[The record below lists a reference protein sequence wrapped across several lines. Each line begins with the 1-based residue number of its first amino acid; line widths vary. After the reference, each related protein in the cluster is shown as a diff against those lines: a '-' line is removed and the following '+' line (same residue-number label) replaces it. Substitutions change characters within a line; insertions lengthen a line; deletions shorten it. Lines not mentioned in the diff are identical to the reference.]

1 MCFFLCFA
9 LGISWQDKIQK
20 IREKMQTKKC
30 GALVISA
37 LDEIACM
44 YSRLMRLTKSE
55 NVQKLFQTK
64 YCGFYT
70 IFIAC

>member
-1 MCFFLCFA
+1 MRFFLCFA

-55 NVQKLFQTK
+55 NAQK
-64 YCGFYT
+64 
-70 IFIAC
+70 

>member
-1 MCFFLCFA
+1 MRFFLCFA

-44 YSRLMRLTKSE
+44 YSRLMRPTKSE
-55 NVQKLFQTK
+55 NV
-64 YCGFYT
+64 
-70 IFIAC
+70 